1 MNPPQIQGR
10 NRPHTPLEKTSLL
23 ILLFTITA
31 ALIWILLP
39 FYGAILWSVV
49 IALLFAPLQRRLRQR
64 LRIGPTPAALITLSL
79 VLVIGILPVILI
91 STALV
96 NEVAALYL
104 RLQSGELNPLPYLR
118 GLLDALPSGLL
129 SLLKSLGLGDLHA
142 LQAQLSSGLAKT
154 SQFLAAQVYNWGQN
168 TFGFAT
174 SVAITLY
181 LSFFL
186 IRDGQHIVAQLGR
199 TLPLAAVHKAELYD
213 KFATMIRAT
222 VKGNLLVAAIQGLL
236 GGLAFWFFDVR
247 GALLWGVLMAFLSI
261 LPAVGAS
268 LVWAPVAL
276 YFLFTGA
283 VWQGLSLMAFGV
295 LVIGMIDNLLR
306 PILVGKDTRLPDYVI
321 MITTL
326 GGMAVFGL
334 NGFVIGPVIAAMA
347 AAVWQ
352 LFTQSRAQN

>member
-1 MNPPQIQGR
+1 MTQPNKIAQ
-10 NRPHTPLEKTSLL
+10 TPLEKGSLL
-23 ILLFTITA
+23 ILLVAVTA

-49 IALLFAPLQRRLRQR
+49 IALLFAPLQRRLRLR
-64 LRIGPTPAALITLSL
+64 LRIGATPAALMTLLL
-79 VLVIGILPVILI
+79 VLLIGILPVALI

-96 NEVAALYL
+96 NEVAGLYL

-118 GLLDALPSGLL
+118 GLFDALPSGVLAV
-129 SLLKSLGLGDLHA
+129 LKNIGLGDLQA
-142 LQAQLSSGLAKT
+142 LQVQLSSGLAKT
-154 SQFLAAQVYNWGQN
+154 SQFLAGQVYSWGQN

-186 IRDGQHIVAQLGR
+186 IRDGQQIVAQLSR
-199 TLPLAAVHKAELYD
+199 AMPLAAAHKAELYD
-213 KFATMIRAT
+213 KFATVIRAT

-283 VWQGLSLMAFGV
+283 IWEGLSLSAFGV

-306 PILVGKDTRLPDYVI
+306 PILVGKDTRMPDYVI

-334 NGFVIGPVIAAMA
+334 NGFVIGPVIAAMGA
-347 AAVWQ
+347 ALWH
-352 LFTQSRAQN
+352 LFTQARTSAD

>member
-1 MNPPQIQGR
+1 MV
-10 NRPHTPLEKTSLL
+10 LL
-23 ILLFTITA
+23 LAVTV

-39 FYGAILWSVV
+39 FFGAILWSVV
-49 IALLFAPLQRRLRQR
+49 IALLFAPLQRRLRHKTR
-64 LRIGPTPAALITLSL
+64 LGATPAALLTLLL
-79 VLVIGILPVILI
+79 VLLIGILPVVLI
-91 STALV
+91 TTALID
-96 NEVAALYL
+96 EVAGLYL

-118 GLLDALPSGLL
+118 GLFDALPSSVV
-129 SLLKSLGLGDLHA
+129 SLLQKIGLGDLRD
-142 LQAQLSSGLAKT
+142 LQVQLSSALAKT
-154 SQFLAAQVYNWGQN
+154 SQFLASQVYSWGQN

-186 IRDGQHIVAQLGR
+186 IRDGQQIVAQISR
-199 TLPLAAVHKAELYD
+199 AMPLAAAHKAELYE
-213 KFATMIRAT
+213 KFATVIRAT

-283 VWQGLSLMAFGV
+283 VWQGLALSAYGV

-334 NGFVIGPVIAAMA
+334 NGFVIGPVIAAMGF
-347 AAVWQ
+347 AVWH
-352 LFTQSRAQN
+352 LFTQARTPQD